1 MNHARGSFPSV
12 LGMASA
18 AAATT
23 WLAMWSWRGFT
34 RDIASFLGPLLV
46 LAVVVALS
54 GAVARWARLAT
65 PLVVLAQLVL
75 SGALASTMLCGS
87 PLPVGPAWD
96 RMVEAFTSAVAS
108 AQEYAAPVPAS
119 APGVHPLLI
128 AGGLVCLLLVDVLAC
143 SLRRVPL
150 AGLPLLTV
158 YSVPVSLLVDSVS
171 WWVFA
176 LTAGGFL
183 LMLHLQVGEQLARWG
198 RPLGSEAGDPSAFSV
213 STGAVRTSAGTI
225 GVGVTALAVFLPLFI
240 PTLDLNILGGGEG
253 DGNGDIVI
261 QNPMTDLRRD
271 LQRGDDIPLVRIRT
285 QDRDPSYLRIA
296 SLNRFNDNEW
306 SSGNRDVPSNQLA
319 MGPMPPLQGVAGTV
333 ARTEVRYDVEVLP
346 TFKSSWLPTQFPISQ
361 IQASG
366 DWRYDPG
373 TMDFLAGDAGQT
385 TAGMDYS
392 MTAVHLDL
400 SAESMARAPSG
411 GSQVDDE
418 YLDLPGLPAVVSN
431 LAFQVTRNAPTR
443 LQKAQVLQ
451 DWFREDGGFSYD
463 LNAESGNG
471 TDDLVRFLTVGEGG
485 RVGYCEQFASAM
497 AVMARTLGIPSRVA
511 VGFLQPTRLG
521 PDTYEYSAWDMH
533 AWPELFFPGSGWVKF
548 EPTPPGRASGVPGYS
563 TERVADPEDDSGP
576 ANPRASDE
584 LPDRGAS
591 DEASPSASAD
601 AGAKDDSG
609 TSFPWLPVGGG
620 TLAVL
625 LLSGLLLLPRGVR
638 RRRTAARVGAGP
650 EPAWLE
656 LRDTALDLG
665 IRWPANR
672 SPRETRDHLVDHLGA
687 PLDADTA
694 ERPAHGPEV
703 NPDAV
708 AALDLLV
715 LALERLRYSRGDGAA
730 APALRAEVETVVE
743 SMYGGATRGNR
754 RRATWW
760 PRSVVSRPRRSSRRP
775 VLAPITVRH
784 GGVVDHVG

>member
-1 MNHARGSFPSV
+1 MTHSRGSLPAV
-12 LGMASA
+12 LAMAAA

-23 WLAMWSWRGFT
+23 WMAMWSWRGFA
-34 RDIASFLGPLLV
+34 RDWPAFIGPLLV
-46 LAVVVALS
+46 LAVVVGLS

-65 PLVVLAQLVL
+65 PLVVLVQVLL
-75 SGALASTMLCGS
+75 SGAVASTMLSGS
-87 PLPVGPAWD
+87 PVPVGPAWD
-96 RMVEAFTSAVAS
+96 RMVEAFGAAVTS
-108 AQEYAAPVPAS
+108 AQEYAAPVPA
-119 APGVHPLLI
+119 AAAGVHPLLI

-150 AGLPLLTV
+150 AGLPLLAAYT
-158 YSVPVSLLVDSVS
+158 VPVSLLVDSAS

-198 RPLGSEAGDPSAFSV
+198 RPLATGAADPSAFGV
-213 STGAVRTSAGTI
+213 STGAVRASAGTI
-225 GVGVTALAVFLPLFI
+225 GVSVTALAVFLPLFI

-253 DGNGDIVI
+253 DGTGDIVI

-285 QDRDPSYLRIA
+285 RDRDPSYLRIA
-296 SLNRFNDNEW
+296 ALNRFTDNEW

-319 MGPMPPLQGVAGTV
+319 MGEMPPLEGVAGTV

-361 IQASG
+361 IQAGG

-373 TMDFLAGDAGQT
+373 TMDFLAGDAGQA

-400 SAESMARAPSG
+400 SAESMARATSG

-418 YLDLPGLPAVVSN
+418 YLELPGLPSVVSN

-463 LNAESGNG
+463 INAESGNG

-497 AVMARTLGIPSRVA
+497 AVLARTLGIPARVA
-511 VGFLQPTRLG
+511 VGFLQPTKIG

-533 AWPELFFPGSGWVKF
+533 AWPELFFPGSGWVRF
-548 EPTPPGRASGVPGYS
+548 EPTPPGRASGVPNYS
-563 TERVADPEDDSGP
+563 TDRVTGPDDGSGP
-576 ANPRASDE
+576 AIPRESDQ

-591 DEASPSASAD
+591 HEASPSASAD
-601 AGAKDDSG
+601 TGAGDDSG
-609 TSFPWLPVGGG
+609 TTFPWLPVGGG
-620 TLAVL
+620 TLGAL
-625 LLSGLLLLPRGVR
+625 LLAAVLLLPRGVR
-638 RRRTAARVGAGP
+638 RRRTATRVGAGP
-650 EPAWLE
+650 EAAWLE

-687 PLDADTA
+687 PADADTA

-775 VLAPITVRH
+775 VLAPITAPH